1 MRSLNESTSPAEA
14 VAGGETVILST
25 AAQHDRRL
33 SIPQNRQKT
42 HSTVTPVRGTY
53 IGHPRG
59 FGFLVLDGGGA
70 DLFVPPNHEGGAIDG
85 DTVLA
90 TRRGDSSGKVTAIV
104 ARGRSRIAGTY
115 VGRDAFLPDAHRIP
129 KILSVA
135 GKARKGDKV
144 LVAAR
149 RNELRVCKVLG
160 RAGDPA
166 VEDAAVLAELN
177 ISPAFPK
184 PALTQAARLKA
195 PSLTD
200 FRGRL
205 DLRDTTTVV
214 TIDPVTSRDF
224 DDAISLER
232 RGKGWLLG
240 VHIADV
246 SHYVLPE
253 TAIDKEA
260 RKRGTSVYLP
270 TRVIPML
277 PERLSND
284 LCSLRE
290 GVDRLTL
297 TVLLHYDARGKLLD
311 TTFAKSMI
319 RSDRRLSYERAS
331 RVMDKTIKEKGDV
344 GKLLLNMGRLA
355 KILNDKRHSLDI
367 PRSEMEMVFNG
378 QGEVVDIRPNTQ
390 DAAHRVIEEFML
402 AANREVAQVLLRRQR
417 PAPFRH
423 HPKPADMSGVWN
435 ALRQLGAA
443 KGNERNLLRVIRKAV
458 SNGHGPAV
466 SAAMLR
472 CMPHAI
478 YTTRNASH
486 FNLGFKAYTHFTSP
500 IRRYADLVV
509 HRILDGILQQ
519 HHGSLKLCPT
529 GPLPVPVYDESLESL
544 AQIVTERMAC
554 ADRAES
560 RIRRRRVLEFL
571 MRLGNVPTEGQVTL
585 VLDRGLLVDLP
596 EYGTSGFLSV
606 DMLPGKAF
614 QAEQGI
620 LRGKDRSYRLGETID
635 VCIYRIDPASSK
647 LDLTLA
653 PSF

>member
-1 MRSLNESTSPAEA
+1 MSRAS
-14 VAGGETVILST
+14 VHGVY
-25 AAQHDRRL
+25 
-33 SIPQNRQKT
+33 
-42 HSTVTPVRGTY
+42 V
-53 IGHPRG
+53 GHPRG
-59 FGFLVLDGGGA
+59 FGFLVLEGGGA
-70 DLFVPPNHEGGAIDG
+70 DLFVPPQQEGDAIDG

-90 TRRGDSSGKVTAIV
+90 ERRGEDRAKVTAV
-104 ARGRSRIAGTY
+104 LARGRPRLAGTC
-115 VGRDAFLPDAHRIP
+115 VGRGAFLPDAHRIP
-129 KILSVA
+129 KILSVE

-144 LVAAR
+144 LVASR
-149 RNELRVCKVLG
+149 PDGLRIQKVLG

-166 VEDAAVLAELN
+166 VEDAAVLAELE
-177 ISPAFPK
+177 ISPRFPR
-184 PALTQAARLKA
+184 PALAEAAKLREPGPA
-195 PSLTD
+195 E

-224 DDAISLER
+224 DDAVSLER
-232 RGKGWLLG
+232 RDGGWLLG

-253 TAIDKEA
+253 TSIDQEA

-270 TRVIPML
+270 ARVVPML

-297 TVLLHYDARGKLLD
+297 SVLLRYDAKGSLLE
-311 TTFAKSMI
+311 TTFARSVI

-331 RVMDKTIKEKGDV
+331 RVMDKTVAEKGKV
-344 GKLLLNMGRLA
+344 GDLLMNMARLA
-355 KILNDKRHSLDI
+355 KVLCGRRPSLDV
-367 PRSEMEMVFNG
+367 PCNEMELVFNG
-378 QGEVVDIRPNTQ
+378 QGDVVDIRPTAQ
-390 DAAHRVIEEFML
+390 DAAHGVIEEFML
-402 AANREVAQVLLRRQR
+402 AANREVARLLLRRCE

-423 HPKPADMSGVWN
+423 HPKPADMSGVWS

-443 KGNERNLLRVIRKAV
+443 TGNESNLSRVIRKAV

-472 CMPHAI
+472 CMPHAF

-486 FNLGFKAYTHFTSP
+486 FNLGFEAYVHFTSP
-500 IRRYADLVV
+500 IRRYADLLV
-509 HRILDGILQQ
+509 HRIVSGILRR
-519 HHGSLKLCPT
+519 HG
-529 GPLPVPVYDESLESL
+529 GPLKVGPMGRVPMPVCDESMEAL
-544 AQIVTERMAC
+544 AEGVSERMGGAE
-554 ADRAES
+554 RAES

-585 VLDRGLLVDLP
+585 VVDRGLLVDLP

-606 DMLPGKAF
+606 DRLPGGEF
-614 QAEQGI
+614 RAEQGV
-620 LRGKDRSYRLGETID
+620 LRGKERSYRLGETLD
-635 VCIYRIDPASSK
+635 VCIYRIDPGSSQ
-647 LDLTLA
+647 LDLALA
-653 PSF
+653 RRFGEEVRVCRARGRDHSR